1 MHQQYEFHP
10 ILVMRTP
17 AMAFDSAYDEA
28 TLRQHLQD
36 PAFAEAL
43 FLASPE
49 LHGESYKVQPAQAE
63 AAETKKQDRL
73 YRSLGRYYGRMS
85 SRYTPFGL
93 FAGCSV
99 VRWAGQSQLQRDGG
113 SRRRHTRLDMHYL
126 CALARH
132 LASWSVVRERLRYLP
147 NNSLYRIGDEFR
159 YIESRSDAE
168 HQISSA
174 AYSEPLAQVLAYAQS
189 GASRAA
195 LAAVV
200 AEAAATV
207 DEALAFVDELIA
219 AQLLVSELEPTVTGV
234 EFLPH
239 LLAVLARLQA
249 EQPCPE
255 LAGVLGVLRQAEQA
269 LLMLDRPDSFNLRD
283 AYAQIGQLLAPLGA
297 PVEANKLFQTDLIF
311 RLPEATLDRAWQAPL
326 LEAVEALTYL
336 ATPSYN
342 ERLER
347 FKQLFYARYEEQEVP
362 LLEALDA
369 ESGIGYASY
378 GSSTYL
384 ALVHDLTL
392 SGQAATKRSIS
403 QDDVQHFLYQ
413 KLRAADRHGD
423 YNIDLKLAELRH
435 FQPVA
440 GVLPPS
446 VSVMFRVL
454 DEQQLVLD
462 SVGGSSAATLLARF
476 AHAEP
481 AIEQLV
487 RELTEQEQLRNPGV
501 QFAEICHLPAS
512 RIGNILLRPS
522 FRRYEIPFLA
532 QSSQPPEQ
540 QLLPQDLYLTVRQG
554 QLVLRSRRLNQLVMP
569 RLSSA
574 HNYTTNALPVYQFL
588 CDLQTQGLQ
597 GQLNFRW
604 ESISFYTKFLPR
616 LTCGKVILQPASW
629 QLSAE
634 DFQCLLTSQDWEAAF
649 AAFRTRWR
657 LPARFTLADGDNELL
672 VDAANPFTVRIWLD
686 AIRTRSTIRL
696 KEFLFAAAHSPVR
709 DAAGRS
715 YVSQFVASLLRRDAT
730 YATSPAL
737 PPKQPAGTGVQREF
751 TLGSEWLYT
760 KIYCGPKVA
769 DRVLVSSV
777 KPLVDALRAEGLI
790 DQWFF
795 VRYADPDPH
804 LRVRLHLPDVAHFG
818 QVIQR
823 LSEVLTPLVREGY
836 IWKTQTD
843 TYRRELERYGAAT
856 IGQAE
861 ALFCAD
867 SEHAVQLLAQTLD
880 RPEASDVYWLGGLH
894 FVDELLTAFSYS
906 IEAKSQLL
914 GRLKDAFAQE
924 FNDKSLKHQL
934 GRKYREQRA
943 AIEQVLHPGTESGLP
958 VLLPAYHQGAVV
970 RRVARELLELQ
981 AQQQLQPSLDQLLSS
996 YIHMLLNRLIAE
1008 QPRLHELVIY
1018 DFLYRHYQSQLG
1030 LLRSFTPVITSYLP

>member
-1 MHQQYEFHP
+1 
-10 ILVMRTP
+10 MRTP
-17 AMAFDSAYDEA
+17 TLAFDSTYNEA
-28 TLRQHLQD
+28 ALRQHIQD

-49 LHGESYKVQPAQAE
+49 LHGESHKVQHTQPKSAAE
-63 AAETKKQDRL
+63 AKKQDRL

-85 SRYTPFGL
+85 SRCTPFAL

-99 VRWAGQSQLQRDGG
+99 VRWGAQSLLQRDSG

-132 LASWSVVRERLRYLP
+132 LANWSVLRERLRYFP
-147 NNSLYRIGDEFR
+147 NSSLYRIGDEFR
-159 YIESRSDAE
+159 YVESQADAE

-174 AYSEPLAQVLAYAQS
+174 AYSEPLAQILTFARA
-189 GASRAA
+189 GAGRAA
-195 LAAVV
+195 LAGVV
-200 AEAAATV
+200 AEATVTV
-207 DEALAFVDELIA
+207 DEALAFVDELIE
-219 AQLLVSELEPTVTGV
+219 AQLLVSELEPTVTGA
-234 EFLPH
+234 EFLSH
-239 LLAVLARLQA
+239 LLGVLARLQA
-249 EQPCPE
+249 EQPCEE
-255 LAGVLGVLRQAEQA
+255 LAGVLGVLRQVEQA
-269 LLMLDRPDSFNLRD
+269 LLALDRPDSFNLRD

-297 PVEANKLFQTDLIF
+297 PVEASKLFQTDLIF
-311 RLPEATLDRAWQAPL
+311 RLPEATLAQAWQAPL
-326 LEAVEALTYL
+326 LEAVEVLTYL
-336 ATPSYN
+336 ATPSHN

-347 FKQLFYARYEEQEVP
+347 FKQSFYARYEEQEVP

-369 ESGIGYASY
+369 ESGIGYANY
-378 GSSTYL
+378 GSNTYL
-384 ALVHDLTL
+384 SLVHNLTL

-423 YNIDLKLAELRH
+423 YNIELSLEELRH

-446 VSVMFRVL
+446 VSVLFRVL

-462 SVGGSSAATLLARF
+462 SVGGSSATSLLGRF

-481 AIEQLV
+481 DIEELV
-487 RELTEQEQLRNPGV
+487 RALAEQEQERNPGV
-501 QFAEICHLPAS
+501 QFAEISHLPAS
-512 RIGNILLRPS
+512 RIGNILLRPN

-532 QSSQPPEQ
+532 QSSLPTEQ
-540 QLLPQDLYLTVRQG
+540 QLPPQDLFLAVRQG

-629 QLSAE
+629 QLPAE
-634 DFQCLLTSQDWEAAF
+634 DFQCLLAPQDWETAF
-649 AAFRTRWR
+649 AAFRARWR

-686 AIRTRSTIRL
+686 AIRSRSTIRL
-696 KEFLFAAAHSPVR
+696 KEFLFDAARSPVR
-709 DAAGRS
+709 DAAGRG
-715 YVSQFVASLLRRDAT
+715 YVSQFVASLLRREAT
-730 YATSPAL
+730 YAAFPAL
-737 PPKQPAGTGVQREF
+737 PPKQPASAGVQREF

-760 KIYCGPKVA
+760 KIYCGPRVA
-769 DRVLVSSV
+769 DRVLVAAV
-777 KPLVDALRAEGLI
+777 KPLTDALRTEGLI

-804 LRVRLHLPDVAHFG
+804 LRVRLHLPDVARVG
-818 QVIQR
+818 QVVQR
-823 LSEVLTPLVREGY
+823 LSEVLTPLVSEGY

-856 IGQAE
+856 IEQAE

-867 SEHAVQLLAQTLD
+867 SEHAVQLLGQTLD

-894 FVDELLTAFSYS
+894 FLDELLTAFAYS
-906 IEAKSQLL
+906 TTAKSQLL
-914 GRLKDAFAQE
+914 RRLKDAFAHE
-924 FNDKSLKHQL
+924 FNDKSLKRQL
-934 GRKYREQRA
+934 DKKYREHRA
-943 AIEQVLHPGTESGLP
+943 AIEQVLQPGADLGLP
-958 VLLPAYHQGAVV
+958 VPLPAYHQGAVV
-970 RRVARELLELQ
+970 RRVARQLLQLH
-981 AQQQLQPSLDQLLSS
+981 AQQQLQPGLDQLLSS

-1018 DFLYRHYQSQLG
+1018 DFLYRHYQSQLA
-1030 LLRSFTPVITSYLP
+1030 RVPTSCSP